1 LTELPGVVE
10 TPVVKHKNLMNES
23 FRASIV
29 VPLLNQ
35 NDSWLRQCVLSALSQ
50 TVRTEVVVIVAADT
64 RTSNRLRLEELQAEW
79 STLVVQPQESGR
91 GFAAAINQG
100 IRRSSSAR
108 VGFLLSDDW
117 LTPAAV
123 EKCLRYDTDI
133 VSTGLAAF
141 AADGQVALHS
151 VDVDLKS
158 SEFERC
164 PTLESKADYLSHF
177 FLFRRSKIDEVG
189 GLDETLG
196 DAPGIDDYDF
206 IWSLLEHDATVSIVE
221 ERLYCYR
228 DHNQDR
234 LTLRP
239 TSEQMATLSRI
250 LAKHGV
256 TGRERKRILRS
267 HRRWFGKPIHAVQA
281 ELARMW
287 GLQRT

>member
-1 LTELPGVVE
+1 
-10 TPVVKHKNLMNES
+10 MNES

-35 NDSWLRQCVLSALSQ
+35 DDSWLRRCVLSALSQ
-50 TVRTEVVVIVAADT
+50 TVRTEVVVIVSADT
-64 RTSNRLRLEELQAEW
+64 RTSNRLLLEELQADW

-91 GFAAAINQG
+91 GFPAAINQG
-100 IRRSSSAR
+100 IRGSSSAR

-117 LTPAAV
+117 LAPAAV
-123 EKCLRYDTDI
+123 EKCLRYDTAI
-133 VSTGLAAF
+133 VSTGLAGF
-141 AADGQVALHS
+141 AGDGRAALPS
-151 VDVDLKS
+151 VDVDIKA

-164 PTLESKADYLSHF
+164 PTLESKANYLSHF

-206 IWSLLEHDATVSIVE
+206 IWTLLEHEATVSIVE

-234 LTLRP
+234 LSLRP
-239 TSEQMATLSRI
+239 ASEQMATLSRI
-250 LAKHGV
+250 LVKHGV
-256 TGRERKRILRS
+256 TGREREHILRS
-267 HRRWFGKPIHAVQA
+267 HGRWFGRPIHVAQA
-281 ELARMW
+281 ELAGMR
-287 GLQRT
+287 GLERT

>member
-1 LTELPGVVE
+1 
-10 TPVVKHKNLMNES
+10 MNES

-50 TVRTEVVVIVAADT
+50 TVRTEVVVIVSTDT
-64 RTSNRLRLEELQAEW
+64 RASNRLLLEELQAEW
-79 STLVVQPQESGR
+79 STLVVQRQESGR

-100 IRRSSSAR
+100 IRCSSAPR

-117 LTPAAV
+117 LTPAAL

-133 VSTGLAAF
+133 VSTGLAGF
-141 AADGQVALHS
+141 AADSQAALHS
-151 VDVDLKS
+151 VDVDIKL

-164 PTLESKADYLSHF
+164 PALESKANYLSHL
-177 FLFRRSKIDEVG
+177 FLFRRSKIEEVG

-206 IWSLLEHDATVSIVE
+206 IWTLLEHEATVAIVE

-228 DHNQDR
+228 DHNQER
-234 LTLRP
+234 LSLRP
-239 TSEQMATLSRI
+239 ASEQLATLSRI
-250 LAKHGV
+250 LVKHSV
-256 TGRERKRILRS
+256 TGRERERILRS
-267 HRRWFGKPIHAVQA
+267 HGRWFGKPIHVVQA
-281 ELARMW
+281 ELAGMQ
-287 GLQRT
+287 GLERT